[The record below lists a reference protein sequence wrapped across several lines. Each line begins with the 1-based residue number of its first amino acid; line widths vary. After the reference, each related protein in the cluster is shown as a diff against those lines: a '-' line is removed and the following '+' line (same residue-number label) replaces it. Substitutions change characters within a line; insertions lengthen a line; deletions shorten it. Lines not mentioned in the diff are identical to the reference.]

1 MLALKQPPVAQ
12 SLLCGRVGASQVLVL
27 KELSAAQSL
36 LCGRVGASANEEPY
50 KEVVPENGDFCSLKP
65 QILRE
70 KSKKFPRNLEVK
82 K

>member
-1 MLALKQPPVAQ
+1 MIEQ
-12 SLLCGRVGASQVLVL
+12 
-27 KELSAAQSL
+27 ELQQMKNHTKKL
-36 LCGRVGASANEEPY
+36 FQ
-50 KEVVPENGDFCSLKP
+50 KNGDICSIKP